1 MDELA
6 LKIAEEAGRRYP
18 AYNRLAS
25 ELNINSPS
33 GKEAL
38 AELMAYVDFANS
50 PLRGIKKLLG
60 LYRPVKSR
68 KNKHWK
74 LYDGRLCQA
83 INRLAMAYYGT
94 VPTGKQCW
102 TLVKKLKQLLTENQT
117 PG

>member
-6 LKIAEEAGRRYP
+6 LKIAEAGRRYP

-74 LYDGRLCQA
+74 LYDGRLRQA